1 MRSRF
6 YAPLLLV
13 LTGLLSGHSPSRAA
27 DAPKADAPKEVTM
40 PRVTCA
46 ELLEAIAKRKGSVV
60 MVEVWGDFCV
70 PCKKK
75 FPRLLELHKEL
86 AAKGLVIVTLDVD
99 DDEEGERLALEF
111 LKKTKVPF
119 ANYRLVDRP
128 ATVEAFE
135 KSGFDISGPP
145 IVHLFDRS
153 GKKVGGF
160 GAGSKDE
167 AIDAMIRKLVE
178 EK

>member
-1 MRSRF
+1 MRNRLH
-6 YAPLLLV
+6 AALLI
-13 LTGLLSGHSPSRAA
+13 LTGLISGHASAA
-27 DAPKADAPKEVTM
+27 DAAKEVTM

-46 ELLEAIAKRKGSVV
+46 QLLDAIAKHKGSVV

-86 AAKGLVIVTLDVD
+86 AAKGLVIITLDVD
-99 DDEEGERLALEF
+99 DEEEGEKLALEF
-111 LKKTKVPF
+111 LQKSKVPF
-119 ANYRLVDRP
+119 VNYRLVDD
-128 ATVEAFE
+128 AAKVEKFE
-135 KSGFDISGPP
+135 KGGFDITGPP
-145 IVHLFDRS
+145 IVHVYDRS

-167 AIDAMIRKLVE
+167 AIDALIRKLVE